1 MAKHCSYASPSGWN
15 AIAGNRRGQGAQLQ
29 TDLQTRYL
37 IVGAGYAGLAAAR
50 RLAELYPD
58 ETIVVVDALAPA
70 ENSSGR
76 NSGFMID
83 LPYAKI
89 VANASQEKSAWQTK
103 LLQAGKALLESVV
116 QEHSIACGW
125 GDTGHYKAATTDFG
139 VGELQAVESTLE
151 RNHVPFRRL
160 SAGQIKDELGSSHY
174 KQAIWLENCT
184 LVQPA
189 ELVNGLIASLPA
201 NVNIFFDT
209 PVTKVIGDSP
219 YLVTAGGHQITA
231 EHLLLCVNTAMP
243 FFGHAKYK
251 QLALYTYAGLSR
263 ELSQSESEVFGS
275 VQEWGITP
283 VERLEATSRK
293 LVGKRFM
300 LRAGFSYK
308 RELPAEK
315 IQSMLT
321 DMLLA
326 RYPQMPADLFEH
338 VWGGAVS
345 LTRNGDPVFERL
357 GEKVYGLSGCNASG
371 ILKMT
376 MLGKLLVDSIAGISS
391 ALLQQTQYLS
401 RPSFIPPDPIRRIAV
416 NLSIRKIQQQMNQS
430 ERPLP

>member
-1 MAKHCSYASPSGWN
+1 VAKHCSYASPSGWN
-15 AIAGNRRGQGAQLQ
+15 AIASNCRVQGAPLQ
-29 TDLQTRYL
+29 TDLKTRYL

-58 ETIVVVDALAPA
+58 ETIVVVDDLAPA

-103 LLQAGKALLESVV
+103 LLQAGKALLEDIV
-116 QEHSIACGW
+116 QKHNITCGW
-125 GDTGHYKAATTDFG
+125 GETGHYKAATTHFG
-139 VGELQAVESTLE
+139 VGELRAVERTLE
-151 RNHVPFRRL
+151 QNRVPFRRL
-160 SAGQIKDELGSSHY
+160 SAGQIRDELGSSHY
-174 KQAIWLENCT
+174 KQAIWLKYCT

-201 NVNIFFDT
+201 NVNVFFDT
-209 PVTKVIGDSP
+209 PVTAVTGDSP

-243 FFGHAKYK
+243 CFGHAKYK
-251 QLALYTYAGLSR
+251 QLTLYTYAGLSR
-263 ELSQSESEVFGS
+263 ELSQSESEAFGS
-275 VQEWGITP
+275 AAEWGITP

-293 LVGKRFM
+293 LGGKRFM

-315 IQSMLT
+315 VRKMLV

-326 RYPQMPADLFEH
+326 RYPQMSADLFEH

-357 GEKVYGLSGCNASG
+357 GDKLYGLSGCNASG

-376 MLGKLLVDSIAGISS
+376 MLGKLLVDSIAGVPS
-391 ALLQQTQYLS
+391 ALLKQTQELS
-401 RPSFIPPDPIRRIAV
+401 RPNFIPPDPIRRIAV
-416 NLSIRKIQQQMNQS
+416 DLSIRKIQHQINQS
-430 ERPLP
+430 ERAPS